1 MKYLFDIGD
10 AKEVVCDTEE
20 PSLRLS
26 FRILSADGIT
36 YYAYGKSRLVKDK
49 GWLLLTIADNL
60 VSSCFGDRK
69 TQFVCA
75 YKPLLAFCARHLKD
89 GDIDRHCK
97 FDEKVDLPPMSE
109 ADAILAD
116 CDVPV
121 PPVSV
126 ADGEPFKVNHDDPRM
141 KLYFRR
147 RRFSNPFPEGTM
159 EHFMYGKVLPHLAPH
174 AAIPASK
181 TSQKGTLTP

>member
-20 PSLRLS
+20 PFLRLS

-36 YYAYGKSRLVKDK
+36 YYAYGKPRLVKDK

-89 GDIDRHCK
+89 GDIDKFCK
-97 FDEKVDLPPMSE
+97 YNEKVSLPSWFKSE
-109 ADAILAD
+109 GMLSD
-116 CDVPV
+116 CEVPSA
-121 PPVSV
+121 PVGV
-126 ADGEPFKVNHDDPRM
+126 ADGEPFKVNLDDPRL
-141 KLYFRR
+141 KFYKRLKD
-147 RRFSNPFPEGTM
+147 FSAPLCSDM
-159 EHFMYGKVLPHLAPH
+159 E
-174 AAIPASK
+174 K
-181 TSQKGTLTP
+181 TK